1 MLLHQNRVTRGTRPF
16 KGEPPAATLERARL
30 LMQLMLNQYNELV
43 LAADTLNSLPSSAIE
58 AVYMLPRT
66 ALIDAQVSSA
76 KAQVE
81 AMNASKNRGVQ
92 KNPWCALSFE
102 EGGPGSKGGSPVKDQ
117 ALLART
123 VHAHLLRHLN
133 RTAQQ
138 LPLLELDMS
147 NPVEPF
153 RRAAT

>member
-1 MLLHQNRVTRGTRPF
+1 
-16 KGEPPAATLERARL
+16 
-30 LMQLMLNQYNELV
+30 
-43 LAADTLNSLPSSAIE
+43 
-58 AVYMLPRT
+58 MLPRT

-81 AMNASKNRGVQ
+81 AMNAGKNRTSVRTSVFACEQG
-92 KNPWCALSFE
+92 S
-102 EGGPGSKGGSPVKDQ
+102 PGSKEGSPVKDQ

-138 LPLLELDMS
+138 LRLLELDMS